1 VLDMTSF
8 WAGPSCTHVLA
19 QLGAEVIHVESTAR
33 PDGTRL
39 IAGVPITEEQWWE
52 RSPIFSGLNT
62 NKKSVTLDIR
72 KPRGVELLHRLVET
86 CDVIVENYT
95 PRVLD
100 QIGLDFDT
108 VARLRPDA
116 IFMRMPGFGLDGP
129 WRDKPAFAYV
139 IEDASGIT
147 WLTGHPD
154 QNPVEPYAVGDPN
167 AGVHGLNALLLALA
181 HRRRTG
187 EGVRIE
193 AAMVD
198 AALNVAAEQVI
209 EHSAYGNLL
218 QRQGN
223 RGPTAAPQNLYR
235 TSEPDEFGRPDDW
248 VAIAVATDGQW
259 AGLVAALGTPD
270 WATAELSTAAGRR
283 KHHDEIDDHLGRW
296 CGTRTGDDIVET
308 LWAAGVPVA
317 KVVQPHR
324 VGDLAQLVHRRFYE
338 RVDHPVN
345 PTARHST
352 LPMRLSNGPQ
362 RFHATPAPLLGQ
374 HNHEVLAGLGLG
386 DVEIAELSDQGIIG
400 TAPAGLGI
408 RTTKTG

>member
-1 VLDMTSF
+1 
-8 WAGPSCTHVLA
+8 
-19 QLGAEVIHVESTAR
+19 
-33 PDGTRL
+33 GTRL
-39 IAGVPITEEQWWE
+39 IAGVPVTEDQWWE

-72 KPRGVELLHRLVET
+72 RERGVELLRSLVKT

-100 QIGLDFDT
+100 QIGLDFDA
-108 VARLRPDA
+108 VHKLRPDA
-116 IFMRMPGFGLDGP
+116 IMMRMPGFGLDGP

-147 WLTGHPD
+147 WLTGHSD

-167 AGVHGLNALLLALA
+167 AGVHGLNALMLALA

-187 EGVRIE
+187 DGVRIE

-218 QRQGN
+218 QREGN

-235 TSEPDEFGRPDDW
+235 TSELDEFGRPDDW
-248 VAIAVATDGQW
+248 VAIAVASDEQW
-259 AGLVAALGTPD
+259 ANLVACLGHPA
-270 WATAELSTAAGRR
+270 WASDDELVSVAGRR
-283 KHHDEIDDHLGRW
+283 RHHDEVDEHLSRW
-296 CGTRTGDDIVET
+296 CAARTGDQIVQT
-308 LWAAGVPVA
+308 LWDAGVPAA
-317 KVVQPHR
+317 KVMQPHR
-324 VGDLAQLVHRRFYE
+324 VGDLPQLTHRGFYE
-338 RVDHPVN
+338 QVGHPVN

-352 LPMRLSNGPQ
+352 IPMRISPGPG
-362 RFHATPAPLLGQ
+362 RFHRTAAPLLGQ
-374 HNHEVLAGLGLG
+374 HNREVLSGLGLG
-386 DVEIAELSDQGIIG
+386 EDEIAELEAQGIIG
-400 TAPAGLGI
+400 GSPAMHGI

>member
-1 VLDMTSF
+1 M
-8 WAGPSCTHVLA
+8 
-19 QLGAEVIHVESTAR
+19 LGAEVIHVESTAR

-39 IAGVPITEEQWWE
+39 IAGVPITEDQWWE

-72 KPRGVELLHRLVET
+72 TPRGVELLRSLVKT

-100 QIGLDFDT
+100 QIGLDFDA
-108 VARLRPDA
+108 VHQLRPDA
-116 IFMRMPGFGLDGP
+116 IMMRMPGFGLGGP

-147 WLTGHPD
+147 WLTGYPD
-154 QNPVEPYAVGDPN
+154 QNPVEPYSVGDPN
-167 AGVHGLNALLLALA
+167 AGVHGLNALMLALA
-181 HRRRTG
+181 HRKRTG

-218 QRQGN
+218 QREGN

-235 TSEPDEFGRPDDW
+235 TSELDEFGRPDDW
-248 VAIAVATDGQW
+248 VAIAVATDEQW
-259 AGLVAALGTPD
+259 QNLIAALGDPA
-270 WATAELSTAAGRR
+270 WATDELADVAGRR
-283 KHHDEIDDHLGRW
+283 RNHDAIDEHLSRW
-296 CGTRTGDDIVET
+296 CATRTADVIVET
-308 LWAAGVPVA
+308 LWDAGVPVA
-317 KVVQPHR
+317 KVMQPHR
-324 VGDLAQLVHRRFYE
+324 LGDLPQLVHRGFYE
-338 RVDHPVN
+338 LLEHPVN
-345 PTARHST
+345 AAARHST
-352 LPMRLSNGPQ
+352 LPMRISSGP
-362 RFHATPAPLLGQ
+362 RRIHRTAAPLLGQ
-374 HNHEVLAGLGLG
+374 HNHEVLSGLGYS
-386 DVEIAELSDQGIIG
+386 DDEITELEDEAIIG
-400 TAPAGLGI
+400 TAPAGLTI